1 VLEAESITV
10 VYGCPPPELAAAPAG
25 ALQISPLSPGA
36 EKLEDVE
43 PQTLAGVV
51 MMAAPGALE
60 RRYQLALALQALRP
74 SARLTVMAP
83 KDKGGARLRKELEAF
98 GCAVEETARRHHRIC
113 MGVRPAIVIGL
124 DESIKE
130 GAPRFVDSLSL
141 WSQPGVFSWDRID
154 PGSALLMQVLPEL
167 TGLGADLGCGIG
179 YLARA
184 VLGSPQVQ
192 RLDLIDID
200 RRAVEAARRNI
211 DDRRAELHWADV
223 TAMEVGRRGQGVAD
237 HLCGLDFVVMNPP
250 FHQEGVER
258 RELGQ
263 VFIRQAAEM
272 LRKGGGLWLVANR
285 HLPYEAELGRL
296 FARVELKAERDGFKV
311 FEARR

>member
-1 VLEAESITV
+1 VLETESITA
-10 VYGCPPPELAAAPAG
+10 VYGCPPPELAAVPAG
-25 ALQISPLSPGA
+25 ALQTSPLTPGA
-36 EKLEDVE
+36 ERLEFVA

-51 MMAAPGALE
+51 MMAPPGALE

-74 SARLTVMAP
+74 RARLTVMAL

-98 GCAVEETARRHHRIC
+98 GCAVEETARRHYRIC
-113 MGVRPAIVIGL
+113 IGVRPAVVTGL
-124 DESIKE
+124 TEWIEE
-130 GAPRFVDSLSL
+130 GAPRFVEALSM

-154 PGSALLMQVLPEL
+154 PGSALLVGVLPEL
-167 TGLGADLGCGIG
+167 TGRGADLGCGIG

-223 TAMEVGRRGQGVAD
+223 TTIEVGSRGQGVAG

-250 FHQEGVER
+250 FHQGGVER

-263 VFIRQAAEM
+263 IFIRRAAEM
-272 LRKGGGLWLVANR
+272 LRKGGSLWLVANR